1 MLVTQG
7 VGVWQNTGSNC
18 VMWACWSGA
27 NREWLREL
35 NVLLQL
41 SSSNTSFI
49 IVFRANNRK
58 QRRDGCIVQ
67 YMHRC
72 IPAHI
77 LNPLLKWNPLF
88 MRSFRCFDQSRK
100 KKQVSSLIKPKFMF
114 KFFSESTVRPLHTG
128 WVFGER
134 ILVYV
139 WTGLRRSSQSQS
151 RVWSKCCA
159 TCWSVSWLQK
169 TRRRTAPK
177 NFMNS
182 ILSLLQSGLLEEPCS
197 RTRWV
202 SGHMRWLPSGC
213 KNRERFL
220 FSYHNSLFLHEDITF
235 FYGEIVI

>member
-1 MLVTQG
+1 
-7 VGVWQNTGSNC
+7 
-18 VMWACWSGA
+18 
-27 NREWLREL
+27 
-35 NVLLQL
+35 
-41 SSSNTSFI
+41 
-49 IVFRANNRK
+49 
-58 QRRDGCIVQ
+58 
-67 YMHRC
+67 
-72 IPAHI
+72 
-77 LNPLLKWNPLF
+77 
-88 MRSFRCFDQSRK
+88 
-100 KKQVSSLIKPKFMF
+100 MF
-114 KFFSESTVRPLHTG
+114 ESFSESTVRSLHTG
-128 WVFGER
+128 WGFGER

-177 NFMNS
+177 NFMSS

-220 FSYHNSLFLHEDITF
+220 FSYHNSSLKLFLFLLF
-235 FYGEIVI
+235 FPLSLKQLNIVSIYKKILKKQFERSFCMKTLLFFFKWGDCHLKLKWTLFPLRNTQTVWI